1 MWAERAWADNRGWAD
16 QSWAGR
22 SWAERSCGVQWP
34 CGGIERADFRSW
46 IPRAVGI
53 PGLNAC
59 EDLVVRGGCSVFVLR
74 RGGVL
79 QPLLL
84 EGGGCYNP
92 PWVVTT
98 KLLVTT
104 PLTTPSNLSVQA
116 RCRLDAGSMPRGR
129 GSATYSQVVRSSLVC
144 DMKVSEN
151 RVFGRDLH
159 LGENSFR
166 QLP

>member
-1 MWAERAWADNRGWAD
+1 MAQRATGLRKREPSEREPSEHEPSEHEPLAHAGQTPAPWRASMGPA
-16 QSWAGR
+16 SMSPATEGR
-22 SWAERSCGVQWP
+22 SNVGGTRVGRQSRVGRSIVGRTLVGRTFVWVQWP

-74 RGGVL
+74 RGGLL

-92 PWVVTT
+92 P
-98 KLLVTT
+98 
-104 PLTTPSNLSVQA
+104 
-116 RCRLDAGSMPRGR
+116 
-129 GSATYSQVVRSSLVC
+129 
-144 DMKVSEN
+144 
-151 RVFGRDLH
+151 
-159 LGENSFR
+159 LGCI
-166 QLP
+166 